1 MLSFLLVITA
11 YNLNRLSKLVGDRL
25 VADNPNI
32 TDLSDK
38 NRPTKLGEMFN
49 ELYDNE
55 WTNAFEGLVTAGYD
69 DGEAIDTLFL
79 TLTVNFIFKCIVP
92 MIALFYKGRY
102 QY

>member
-1 MLSFLLVITA
+1 
-11 YNLNRLSKLVGDRL
+11 LSKLAGDRL

-55 WTNAFEGLVTAGYD
+55 WTNAFEGLAKAGYD

-79 TLTVNFIFKCIVP
+79 TLKVNLKRNFKI
-92 MIALFYKGRY
+92 YKTFPYVVKAVRP
-102 QY
+102 

>member
-1 MLSFLLVITA
+1 
-11 YNLNRLSKLVGDRL
+11 LSKLAGDKL

-55 WTNAFEGLVTAGYD
+55 WSNAFEGLLKSGYTD
-69 DGEAIDTLFL
+69 EEGIETLYL
-79 TLTVNFIFKCIVP
+79 TLTVNVRP
-92 MIALFYKGRY
+92 D
-102 QY
+102 